1 MTPENVWHGWF
12 ETVSLKTVVSRILR
26 GHRKVAIFAV
36 TTECNCS
43 CLMCDMWRQPRRRI
57 GLEDAKKI
65 LEWLNK
71 NGFLIAYFTGGEPT
85 LHPEI
90 AEMVR
95 YADGLGLVTSLT
107 TNGTNPERIKEFEGS
122 LHTISV
128 SYDHWNPEVWE
139 EIRGHEKIS
148 EKGEASIRVAKRLG
162 MRPYALTY
170 INPFLT
176 EGDSIGRIV
185 GYANKVL
192 GVPNGFCYPVMTDE
206 TSYRLGGDLVEYPS
220 ESRKAIK
227 KLVVRLLHMQRL
239 GCRIANPRT
248 YLEEIIR
255 FHEKK
260 PPIFYCKG
268 GEDVVYIDWN
278 GDVHPCFEKEPFFN
292 VLEEPAHPLKKNVR
306 CNECLTNCFREPS
319 ILAQMLSSPRG
330 LSKGL
335 GKEFSGYLSTAREL
349 ML

>member
-1 MTPENVWHGWF
+1 MWH
-12 ETVSLKTVVSRILR
+12 
-26 GHRKVAIFAV
+26 
-36 TTECNCS
+36 
-43 CLMCDMWRQPRRRI
+43 QPRQRV
-57 GLEDAKKI
+57 GLEEAKRV
-65 LEWLNK
+65 LDWMDK

-95 YADGLGLVTSLT
+95 YADELGLVTSMT
-107 TNGTNPERIKEFEGS
+107 TNGTNPEKIKEFEGS

-139 EIRGHEKIS
+139 GIRRHDKVS
-148 EKGEASIRVAKRLG
+148 EKGIESIRVAKELG

-170 INPFLT
+170 INPYLT
-176 EGDSIGRIV
+176 EGDSIERLV
-185 GYANKVL
+185 SYANGAL
-192 GVPNGFCYPVMTDE
+192 GVPNGFCYPVMTEE
-206 TSYRLGGDLVEYPS
+206 TSYRLGGDLAEYPS
-220 ESRKAIK
+220 ESSRAIK
-227 KLVVRLLHMQRL
+227 NLVVRLLHMQRS

-255 FHEKK
+255 FHENR
-260 PPIFYCKG
+260 PPLFYCKG
-268 GEDVVYIDWN
+268 GEDVVYVDWN
-278 GDVHPCFEKEPFFN
+278 GDVHPCFGREAFFN
-292 VLEEPAHPLKKNVR
+292 VLEEPNHPLKKDVR

-330 LSKGL
+330 LFRGL
-335 GKEFSGYLSTAREL
+335 VKEFFGYLGTAREL